1 MITLVRVLFW
11 LPSVVLIAI
20 IFYLMHW
27 NKERLYLAVLTLP
40 VIYFMWKVFNYN
52 YFEPDSVFVE
62 ELSGLVLSL
71 LIVILYLIRLN
82 KKHRVLLIACVAFYG
97 HYNYPIMMKGD

>member
-11 LPSVVLIAI
+11 SPSVVLIAI

-82 KKHRVLLIACVAFYG
+82 KKH
-97 HYNYPIMMKGD
+97 

>member
-11 LPSVVLIAI
+11 LPSVVLIGI

-62 ELSGLVLSL
+62 ELSGVVLSL

-82 KKHRVLLIACVAFYG
+82 KKH
-97 HYNYPIMMKGD
+97 

>member
-52 YFEPDSVFVE
+52 YFEPDGVFVE

-82 KKHRVLLIACVAFYG
+82 KKH
-97 HYNYPIMMKGD
+97 

>member
-11 LPSVVLIAI
+11 SPSVVLIAI

-27 NKERLYLAVLTLP
+27 NKGRLYLAVLTLP

-82 KKHRVLLIACVAFYG
+82 KKH
-97 HYNYPIMMKGD
+97 

>member
-20 IFYLMHW
+20 IFYLMLW

-52 YFEPDSVFVE
+52 YFEPDSVFEE

-82 KKHRVLLIACVAFYG
+82 KKH
-97 HYNYPIMMKGD
+97 

>member
-1 MITLVRVLFW
+1 MITLVRVLCW

-82 KKHRVLLIACVAFYG
+82 KKH
-97 HYNYPIMMKGD
+97 

>member
-52 YFEPDSVFVE
+52 YFGPDSVFVE

-82 KKHRVLLIACVAFYG
+82 KKH
-97 HYNYPIMMKGD
+97 

>member
-20 IFYLMHW
+20 IFYLMLW
-27 NKERLYLAVLTLP
+27 NKEQLYLAVLTLP

-82 KKHRVLLIACVAFYG
+82 KKH
-97 HYNYPIMMKGD
+97 

>member
-71 LIVILYLIRLN
+71 LNVILYLIRLN
-82 KKHRVLLIACVAFYG
+82 KKH
-97 HYNYPIMMKGD
+97 

>member
-52 YFEPDSVFVE
+52 YFEPDSVFCRRIIRVGFV
-62 ELSGLVLSL
+62 SINRHSL
-71 LIVILYLIRLN
+71 FDTF
-82 KKHRVLLIACVAFYG
+82 K
-97 HYNYPIMMKGD
+97 

>member
-1 MITLVRVLFW
+1 MIKLVRVLFW

-40 VIYFMWKVFNYN
+40 VIYFMWKVFNYD
-52 YFEPDSVFVE
+52 YFEPDSVFVK

-82 KKHRVLLIACVAFYG
+82 KKH
-97 HYNYPIMMKGD
+97 

>member
-1 MITLVRVLFW
+1 MVAFGRPDRNYFLSYALEQ
-11 LPSVVLIAI
+11 
-20 IFYLMHW
+20 
-27 NKERLYLAVLTLP
+27 ERLYLAVLTLP

-82 KKHRVLLIACVAFYG
+82 KKH
-97 HYNYPIMMKGD
+97 

>member
-20 IFYLMHW
+20 FFYLMHW

-82 KKHRVLLIACVAFYG
+82 KKH
-97 HYNYPIMMKGD
+97 

>member
-20 IFYLMHW
+20 IFYLMLW

-82 KKHRVLLIACVAFYG
+82 KKH
-97 HYNYPIMMKGD
+97 